1 MEPRLT
7 RTPVTI
13 VPDTKTLLRLADEA
27 STAQRAFVESFNAKY
42 TPGQPVQWVYG
53 SADAMHHG
61 VVVRNGGNIQRPRF
75 LVRNADTDAEYWV
88 NGWRIIAAL
97 R

>member
-1 MEPRLT
+1 MT

-42 TPGQPVQWVYG
+42 TPGQHVSWVYG
-53 SADAMHHG
+53 SAD
-61 VVVRNGGNIQRPRF
+61 VVHQGTVLRQGGSTERPRF
-75 LVRNADTDAEYWV
+75 EVRNTDTGAEYWIA
-88 NGWRIIAAL
+88 GWRIIAAL